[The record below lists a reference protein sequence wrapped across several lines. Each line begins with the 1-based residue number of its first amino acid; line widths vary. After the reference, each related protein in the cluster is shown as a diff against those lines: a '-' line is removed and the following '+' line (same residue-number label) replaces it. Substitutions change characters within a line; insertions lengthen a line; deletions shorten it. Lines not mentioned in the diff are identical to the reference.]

1 MEEAIAEWQ
10 LVSKLDSDY
19 KQVQNYLLRAQKLLE
34 KVQELKEVP

>member
-1 MEEAIAEWQ
+1 M
-10 LVSKLDSDY
+10 DPNY